1 MTARPVYIAAA
12 GIVSPLGWG
21 LDATE
26 AALRADRS
34 AIAPLRVFP
43 PLSGAPLPVGQ
54 VDDLDNSFWPP
65 RTHRL
70 AREAARLAM
79 AGQHSPPEAV
89 VLGCTTGGILTTEQL
104 LRERVDDKK
113 AFQYHG
119 LFSLAEDIA
128 DCCGCTGPALAV
140 STACSSGALALAL
153 ALRLL
158 RSGRVGSV
166 LAGGVDSLSRL
177 TYFGFHSLQL
187 VDVHGCRPLDASRQG
202 LAVAEGAALLLLTT
216 ERPEQSLGLLLGAGL
231 SCDAHHPTAPHPEGR
246 GARTAMA
253 AALAD
258 AGLGPNDIDH
268 ISLHG
273 TGTPDNDLAEARAI
287 RDLFPHPPPLAS
299 IKGATGHS
307 LAAAGAIEAVVAA
320 LSVDRSFIPGTTG
333 CRQPDP
339 ALGLS
344 PQLTCTSQPVRT
356 VLSNSFGFGGNN
368 GSLVIGRADTDS
380 AKLPVAQNDTGEF
393 LAVHG
398 SACLTGTGLGQ
409 ATLDRLLA
417 GKSAAGRFAAEQIE
431 ALLPARLIRRLKRLP
446 RLALLLAIAARDEAA
461 EREKPAAVFLG
472 TGWGA
477 LSETWDFLDRLT
489 ETREQFPSPI
499 DFVGSVHNGAAG
511 QIAMQFQATSAN
523 CTASGGDY
531 SFEQALLAAQAL
543 LGPTESAVLLGADEG
558 HDRLSPLLDGSIT
571 PGDSL
576 ADGGGALYVNRDP
589 QCARCL
595 VRLALYGRGGGEH
608 LTTRLVESLGGAVR
622 LRERCVA
629 VFAGTPA
636 GAIDQ
641 GERQLAELFEQIGG
655 PLPLWRYRDGIG
667 QFASASAAASGLA
680 AALVAAGAVPS
691 RLAGIGRDIAIK
703 PGQSILVLGTGPCL
717 TAMEFRRP

>member
-1 MTARPVYIAAA
+1 MTPRFVYIAAA
-12 GIVSPLGWG
+12 GIISPLGCG
-21 LDATE
+21 LDETE

-34 AIAPLRVFP
+34 AIAPLRVFS

-54 VDDLDNSFWPP
+54 VDCLDDSFWPP

-70 AREAARLAM
+70 AREAARMAM
-79 AGQHSPPEAV
+79 EGQRSPPEAV
-89 VLGCTTGGILTTEQL
+89 ILGCTTGGILTTEQL
-104 LRERVDDKK
+104 LREGVDDKK
-113 AFQYHG
+113 AFQHHG

-153 ALRLL
+153 ALRML
-158 RSGRVGSV
+158 RSGQVKSV
-166 LAGGVDSLSRL
+166 IAGGVDSLSRL

-187 VDVHGCRPLDASRQG
+187 VDPQGSRPLDSTRQG
-202 LAVAEGAALLLLTT
+202 LAVAEGAGLLLLTT
-216 ERPEQSLGLLLGAGL
+216 EPPEQPLGLLLGAGL

-246 GARTAMA
+246 GARAAMA
-253 AALAD
+253 AALVD
-258 AGLGPNDIDH
+258 AGLAPADIDH

-333 CRQPDP
+333 CQLPDP
-339 ALGLS
+339 ALGLT
-344 PQLTCTSQPVRT
+344 PQMVCTSQPVRT

-368 GSLVIGRADTDS
+368 GALVVGRADGYPVPSPATNDDTD
-380 AKLPVAQNDTGEF
+380 GF

-398 SACLTGTGLGQ
+398 SACLTGAGLGP
-409 ATLDRLLA
+409 ATLNRLVD
-417 GKSAAGRFAAEQIE
+417 GESAAGRLAAERIE
-431 ALLPARLIRRLKRLP
+431 ALLPSRLIRRLKRLP

-461 EREKPAAVFLG
+461 GREHPAAVFLG

-489 ETREQFPSPI
+489 QTREQFPSPI

-511 QIAMQFQATSAN
+511 QVAMQFQATSVN
-523 CTASGGDY
+523 CTASGGDF
-531 SFEQALLAAQAL
+531 SFEQALLAAQSL
-543 LGPTESAVLLGADEG
+543 LGATESAVLLGVDEG
-558 HDRLSPLLDGSIT
+558 HDRFSSLLDSSIV
-571 PGDSL
+571 PGDAL
-576 ADGGGALYVNRDP
+576 ADGGGALYVNRDREG
-589 QCARCL
+589 ARCL
-595 VRLALYGRGGGEH
+595 VRLALYGRGGGDQ
-608 LTTRLVESLGGAVR
+608 LIARLIAALGGASR

-636 GAIDQ
+636 GAIDLC
-641 GERQLAELFEQIGG
+641 ERQLAGFFVQIGG
-655 PLPLWRYRDGIG
+655 PLPLWRYREGIG
-667 QFASASAAASGLA
+667 QFASASAVAAGLA
-680 AALVAAGAVPS
+680 ASLVAAGEVP
-691 RLAGIGRDIAIK
+691 RALTGNGRDLSLA
-703 PGQSILVLGTGPCL
+703 PGQCILVLGTGPCL
-717 TAMEFRRP
+717 TAMEFQRN